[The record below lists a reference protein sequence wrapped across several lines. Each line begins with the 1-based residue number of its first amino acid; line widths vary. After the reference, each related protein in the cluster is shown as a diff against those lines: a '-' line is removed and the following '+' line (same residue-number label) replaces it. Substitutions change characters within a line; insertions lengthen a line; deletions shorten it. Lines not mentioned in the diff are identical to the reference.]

1 MINRHPILGLL
12 SGFLLGVGLALILVQ
27 LAIVPFGSW
36 TVIVIVVLLT
46 LLGLI
51 FALTI
56 PLRGAPP
63 AAPYQAPPA
72 AQPPAAPPPAAPPP
86 AEPAETTAYAPPPAE
101 AAPPPAEAPATPP
114 DEPPQEQS

>member
-63 AAPYQAPPA
+63 AAPAATAYQA
-72 AQPPAAPPPAAPPP
+72 PPAAPPPAAPPP

-101 AAPPPAEAPATPP
+101 AAPPPATPP
-114 DEPPQEQS
+114 DEPTQEQS